1 MTGQYCHHNNTN
13 SDLTRLIIVFI
24 LVELLLFFL
33 LSLVLVSF
41 QSRTDYFNV
50 FFTGQHIDAVV
61 TTVPGIHWIAVW
73 SLHVLIVPVWVL
85 SRYSDFL
92 PQSKDRHVKSLCV
105 SRVIDWRPV
114 SVVPHVSMRQVKWA
128 AAQHPRSGNERVSS
142 VLLCLGMT
150 VNLCQLFSLL
160 CNTHS

>member
-73 SLHVLIVPVWVL
+73 SLHVLIVPV
-85 SRYSDFL
+85 
-92 PQSKDRHVKSLCV
+92 
-105 SRVIDWRPV
+105 
-114 SVVPHVSMRQVKWA
+114 
-128 AAQHPRSGNERVSS
+128 
-142 VLLCLGMT
+142 
-150 VNLCQLFSLL
+150 
-160 CNTHS
+160 